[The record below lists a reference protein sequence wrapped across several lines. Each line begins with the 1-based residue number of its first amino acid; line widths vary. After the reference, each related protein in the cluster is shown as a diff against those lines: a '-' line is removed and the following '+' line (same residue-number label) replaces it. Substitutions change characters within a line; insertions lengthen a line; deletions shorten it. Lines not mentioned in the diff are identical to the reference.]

1 MIIKRFLLWSR
12 TAPPA
17 QRAAAIGALCRAYVD
32 GELELND
39 RFEAETAMTA
49 MLDDASPL
57 VRRAVAEALADA
69 AEAPRHVVLG
79 LASDQS
85 DIAATVLARSPLL
98 ADPDLVDCVAIGDDL
113 VQTAVARRR
122 DVSAAVSG
130 ALAEIGGAEAV
141 TALLDNRGAMI
152 SDGSLSRIVDRLG
165 SDATVREALLARD
178 DLPLDI
184 RQAVAHALSR
194 SLAAFVAECGWL
206 SPERSERATR
216 EAREKTTVDL
226 SGVARA
232 DDVRR
237 LVTHLR
243 TSAQLTPALILRA
256 LLSRALPFAE
266 AAFADLSGLPV
277 KRVSRLMQ
285 DRHGS
290 GFAALYRRAG
300 LPDRLRPAFA
310 VAVAATRRHDA
321 GQPGVPQLS
330 RRVIADTLMACATL
344 PPRDGAA
351 ITALLRRYDVE
362 AAREEAR
369 ELAGVLADEAALASI
384 LRHMPELIEDELR
397 PERLLAA

>member
-69 AEAPRHVVLG
+69 VEAPRHVVLG

-122 DVSAAVSG
+122 EVSAAVSG

-216 EAREKTTVDL
+216 DAREKTTVEL

-232 DDVRR
+232 NDVRR
-237 LVTHLR
+237 LVSHLR

-290 GFAALYRRAG
+290 GFH
-300 LPDRLRPAFA
+300 RLVPARGTARPAA
-310 VAVAATRRHDA
+310 SRVRSGRRRNAASGRRPARLAAAVAAGHRRHAHGLRDVSRAGWRRHHRAAAALRCRGGARGSARTRRRPRRRGGARVDSAPHA
-321 GQPGVPQLS
+321 G
-330 RRVIADTLMACATL
+330 AD
-344 PPRDGAA
+344 G
-351 ITALLRRYDVE
+351 
-362 AAREEAR
+362 
-369 ELAGVLADEAALASI
+369 G
-384 LRHMPELIEDELR
+384 
-397 PERLLAA
+397 

>member
-17 QRAAAIGALCRAYVD
+17 QRAAAVGALCRAYVD
-32 GELELND
+32 DELEPD
-39 RFEAETAMTA
+39 ARFEAETAMTA
-49 MLDDASPL
+49 MLDDGSPL

-69 AEAPRHVVLG
+69 PEAPRHVVLG

-130 ALAEIGGAEAV
+130 ALAEIGGSEAV
-141 TALLDNRGAMI
+141 TALLDNPGAAI
-152 SDGSLSRIVDRLG
+152 SAGSLARIVDRLG

-194 SLAAFVAECGWL
+194 SLAAFVTDCGWL

-232 DDVRR
+232 NDVRR
-237 LVTHLR
+237 LIAHLR

-266 AAFADLSGLPV
+266 AAFSDLSGLPL
-277 KRVSRLMQ
+277 KRVSGIMR

-300 LPDRLRPAFA
+300 LPDRLRPAFEA
-310 VAVAATRRHDA
+310 ALAATWRHLGHTGA
-321 GQPGVPQLS
+321 PQLS
-330 RRVIADTLMACATL
+330 RRVIADTLIACAML
-344 PPRDGAA
+344 PARDGAA

-384 LRHMPELIEDELR
+384 LRHMPELIEEELR

>member
-12 TAPPA
+12 TAPPV
-17 QRAAAIGALCRAYVD
+17 QRAAAVGALCHAYVA
-32 GELELND
+32 GELEPD
-39 RFEAETAMTA
+39 DCFEAETAMTA

-57 VRRAVAEALADA
+57 VRRALAEGLASA
-69 AEAPRHVVLG
+69 PEAPPHVVLG

-85 DIAATVLARSPLL
+85 DIAAMVLARSPLL
-98 ADPDLVDCVAIGDDL
+98 ADSDLVDCVALGDDL

-122 DVSAAVSG
+122 QVSAAVSG

-141 TALLDNRGAMI
+141 TALLDNAGAAI
-152 SDGSLSRIVDRLG
+152 SEGSLARMVERLG
-165 SDATVREALLARD
+165 SDGLVREALLARD

-194 SLAAFVAECGWL
+194 SLAAFVSECGWL

-232 DDVRR
+232 NDLRR
-237 LVTHLR
+237 LITHLR

-256 LLSRALPFAE
+256 LLSRALPFAA
-266 AAFADLSGLPV
+266 AAFSDLSGVPV
-277 KRVSRLMQ
+277 KRVSALMQ

-300 LPDRLRPAFA
+300 LPDRLRPAFQ
-310 VAVAATRRHDA
+310 AALAAAHPQLRGEA
-321 GQPGVPQLS
+321 PAPQLS
-330 RRVIADTLMACATL
+330 RVVIAQALMACASL
-344 PPRDGAA
+344 PPRDSAA

-369 ELAGVLADEAALASI
+369 ELASVLADEAALASI
-384 LRHMPELIEDELR
+384 LRHMPDLIEPELR

>member
-17 QRAAAIGALCRAYVD
+17 QRAAAIGVLCRAYVD

-85 DIAATVLARSPLL
+85 DIAATVPAR
-98 ADPDLVDCVAIGDDL
+98 
-113 VQTAVARRR
+113 
-122 DVSAAVSG
+122 SG

-232 DDVRR
+232 NDVRR
-237 LVTHLR
+237 LVSHLR

-266 AAFADLSGLPV
+266 AAFADL
-277 KRVSRLMQ
+277 
-285 DRHGS
+285 
-290 GFAALYRRAG
+290 
-300 LPDRLRPAFA
+300 
-310 VAVAATRRHDA
+310 
-321 GQPGVPQLS
+321 
-330 RRVIADTLMACATL
+330 
-344 PPRDGAA
+344 
-351 ITALLRRYDVE
+351 
-362 AAREEAR
+362 
-369 ELAGVLADEAALASI
+369 
-384 LRHMPELIEDELR
+384 
-397 PERLLAA
+397 